1 MESTDK
7 TYCKY
12 EYTIDFKDIVPLPQK
27 ETPIPAIVAS
37 WDIEASSSHGD
48 FPVAIKSYRKLI
60 GEIITYWTIHDK
72 DSINT
77 SFPNFLKLTKKLG
90 ATFH

>member
-1 MESTDK
+1 M
-7 TYCKY
+7 
-12 EYTIDFKDIVPLPQK
+12 PQK

-60 GEIITYWTIHDK
+60 GEIITYWTIHNKEIRLLGK
-72 DSINT
+72 DRQTRLVI
-77 SFPNFLKLTKKLG
+77 KLIKAAFG
-90 ATFH
+90 FDNA